1 MNYLFCGDPHGQFE
15 HIFERVRQTRPT
27 AVILLGDLDLP
38 QSFETVFAPI
48 LDLTEVWFIH
58 GNHDTD
64 NAHCYDHLFHSAL
77 SDRNLH
83 GKVINIGG
91 VRIAG
96 LGGVFRGQ
104 IWYPPETPRYQTK
117 ADFIARC
124 GKGNRWRGGLPLKH
138 RSSIFPDD
146 LELFKDQKADILV
159 CHEAPGA
166 HPHGFAVIDDLADSL
181 GVKQIIHGHHH
192 EPFIYADP
200 RYMNVGFRGFYEMS
214 D

>member
-27 AVILLGDLDLP
+27 AVVLLGDLDLAQP
-38 QSFETVFAPI
+38 FEIAFAPI
-48 LDLTEVWFIH
+48 LDLTELWFIY

-64 NAHCYDHLFHSAL
+64 HEYCYDHLFHSAL

-83 GKVINIGG
+83 GKVMNIGG
-91 VRIAG
+91 LRIAG

-104 IWYPPETPRYQTK
+104 IWYPPAEPRYQTK

-138 RSSIFPDD
+138 RSSIFPED
-146 LELFKDQKADILV
+146 LDQFKGQKADILV
-159 CHEAPGA
+159 CHEAPAA
-166 HPHGFAVIDDLADSL
+166 HPHGFAAIDELADSL

-192 EPFIYADP
+192 EPFIYSDP
-200 RYMNVGFRGFYEMS
+200 QYVNVGFRGFYEMRR
-214 D
+214 